1 MKKLSISVFLAVF
14 AVSLLA
20 TFAGA
25 QTLQEVMD
33 KMVAAQGG
41 QKALEAVKDSTYS
54 GTAELIQFGMNGTFT
69 MYHKEPNKMRMDFE
83 VMGMV
88 ITQAYDG
95 ETAWQVNPQ
104 TGTDEIMNEQQA
116 AEMKRQALGN
126 DALFNPSKY
135 GISYE
140 LKPKEK
146 VNDKEY
152 VVLDQVFKDGY
163 RNTMYLDPDT
173 YLIYKTKAKT
183 VSPAGTEVESETIMS
198 DYQKEG
204 DLSVA
209 KSMTIYQAGQEFMRL
224 KIAKVAFNSIL
235 DDIQFKMT
243 GK

>member
-1 MKKLSISVFLAVF
+1 MKKFSISVFLTLF
-14 AVSLLA
+14 ALSLIA
-20 TFAGA
+20 AYADA
-25 QTLQEVMD
+25 QTLQQVMD

-41 QKALEAVKDSTYS
+41 KAALEAVKDSTYS
-54 GTAELIQFGMNGTFT
+54 GTAELIQFGMSGTFT

-88 ITQAYDG
+88 ITQAFDG

-116 AEMKRQALGN
+116 VEMKRQAMGN

-152 VVLDQVFKDGY
+152 VVLDQVFKDGF

-183 VSPAGTEVESETIMS
+183 ISPAGTEVESETIMS

-204 DLSVA
+204 DLMMA
-209 KSMTIYQAGQEFMRL
+209 KSMTINQAGQEFMRL
-224 KIAKVAFNSIL
+224 KISKAAFNTNL
-235 DDIQFKMT
+235 DDMQFKMT

>member
-1 MKKLSISVFLAVF
+1 MKKILISAFLAVF
-14 AVSLLA
+14 AVSLIA
-20 TFAGA
+20 AYAGA
-25 QTLQEVMD
+25 QTLQQVMD

-41 QKALEAVKDSTYS
+41 KAALEAVKDSTYS
-54 GTAELIQFGMNGTFT
+54 GTAELIQFGMSGTFT

-88 ITQAYDG
+88 VTQAYDG

-104 TGTDEIMNEQQA
+104 DGTTGVMNEQQSV
-116 AEMKRQALGN
+116 EMKRQAMGN
-126 DALFNPSKY
+126 DALFNPSKF

-140 LKPKEK
+140 LKAKEK
-146 VNDKEY
+146 VGDKDY
-152 VVLDQVFKDGY
+152 IVLDQVFKDGF

-183 VSPAGTEVESETIMS
+183 ISPAGTEVESETVMS

-204 DLSVA
+204 DLMMA
-209 KSMTIYQAGQEFMRL
+209 KAMTIYQAGQEFMRL
-224 KIAKVAFNSIL
+224 KISKVAYNTNL
-235 DDIQFKMT
+235 DDTQFKMT

>member
-1 MKKLSISVFLAVF
+1 
-14 AVSLLA
+14 
-20 TFAGA
+20 
-25 QTLQEVMD
+25 
-33 KMVAAQGG
+33 
-41 QKALEAVKDSTYS
+41 
-54 GTAELIQFGMNGTFT
+54 
-69 MYHKEPNKMRMDFE
+69 MRMDFE

-104 TGTDEIMNEQQA
+104 SGTDEVMTDQQA
-116 AEMKRQALGN
+116 VEMKRQAMGN
-126 DALFNPSKY
+126 DALFNPSKF

-152 VVLDQVFKDGY
+152 IVLDQLFKDGF
-163 RNTMYLDPDT
+163 RNTLYLDPDT

-183 VSPAGTEVESETIMS
+183 ISPAGTEVEAETVMS

-204 DLSVA
+204 DLMIA
-209 KSMTIYQAGQEFMRL
+209 KAMTIYQAGQEFMRL
-224 KIAKVAFNSIL
+224 KISKVAYNSNL
-235 DDIQFKMT
+235 DDAQFKMT